1 MKHILIIRFSA
12 LGDVAISI
20 PVIKAFTEQ
29 NKGVKIT
36 VLTKKNCVQL
46 FSLIPQ
52 VEILAPD
59 LKQDYKGV
67 RGLYRLYREIRKQYK
82 LDIVIDLHQVLRSK
96 ILSFFFKMS
105 GVSVFTIDKGRAEKS
120 QLVRKTNKQL
130 RPLKTSSQRY
140 ADVFVRAGFNLNLGF
155 LPKPTVF
162 PIEGDVSK
170 LLEQSSN
177 IRIGIAPFAFYAEKA
192 YPIAKMEQVI
202 AQLSAK
208 GEYQVFLFGGGNV
221 EKQIAEE
228 LERKYDGVCSVIGKL
243 SMKQELALIDQMSV
257 MLTMDSANMHLAAL
271 TKTQILSIWGAT
283 HPYAGF
289 TAFNHSDEKDAI
301 QVPVSELPCRPCSV
315 FGNKKCFRNDLACL
329 NGIEPTEVV
338 ERLIQKTK

>member
-20 PVIKAFTEQ
+20 PVIKAFAEQ
-29 NKGVKIT
+29 NKDVKIV

-46 FSLIPQ
+46 FSLVPNL
-52 VEILAPD
+52 EIVAPD
-59 LKQDYKGV
+59 LKLDYKGIL
-67 RGLYRLYREIRKQYK
+67 GLYRLYKEIRTQFKI
-82 LDIVIDLHQVLRSK
+82 DTVIDLHQVLRSK
-96 ILSFFFKMS
+96 ILSLFFKLS
-105 GVSVFTIDKGRAEKS
+105 GVSVFKIDKGRAEKK
-120 QLVRKTNKQL
+120 QLVRKQNKQL

-140 ADVFVRAGFNLNLGF
+140 ADVFVQAGFKLNLGF
-155 LPKPTVF
+155 LPRPTVF
-162 PIEGDVSK
+162 PIDDEVSR

-208 GEYQVFLFGGGNV
+208 GEYQVFLFGGGAV
-221 EKQIAEE
+221 EKQIADE
-228 LERKYDGVCSVIGKL
+228 LEVKYKGVSSVIGKL
-243 SMKQELALIDQMSV
+243 NMKQELALIDQMSV

-289 TAFNHSDEKDAI
+289 TAFNHSGEKDAI
-301 QVPVSELPCRPCSV
+301 QVPVSDLPCRPCSV
-315 FGNKKCFRNDLACL
+315 FGNKKCFRNDLACM
-329 NGIEPTEVV
+329 NKIDPTEVV
-338 ERLIQKTK
+338 DRLIQKTK